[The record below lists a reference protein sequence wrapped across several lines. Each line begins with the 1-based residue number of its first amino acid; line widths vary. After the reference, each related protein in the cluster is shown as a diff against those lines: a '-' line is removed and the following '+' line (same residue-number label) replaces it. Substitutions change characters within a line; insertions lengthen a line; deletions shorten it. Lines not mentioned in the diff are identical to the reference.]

1 MKIVFILVLSICSV
15 SQSITT
21 LHCEY
26 GVIPQAAILIS
37 DTDIKNESEIGQY
50 TEVRYQG
57 TPNQKLEN
65 VILVAEGNELYRFQ
79 LDSGAS
85 DENFLITVFKSET
98 QTFKATVVNPKS
110 PYMKKMNGEC
120 QLK

>member
-1 MKIVFILVLSICSV
+1 MLSISPV
-15 SQSITT
+15 SQAITA

-26 GVIPQAAILIS
+26 GVIPQATVLIS
-37 DTDIKNESEIGQY
+37 ETEMKNETEIGQY
-50 TEVRYQG
+50 TEARYQG

-65 VILVAEGNELYRFQ
+65 IVLA
-79 LDSGAS
+79 
-85 DENFLITVFKSET
+85 T
-98 QTFKATVVNPKS
+98 QDFKATVLNPKS